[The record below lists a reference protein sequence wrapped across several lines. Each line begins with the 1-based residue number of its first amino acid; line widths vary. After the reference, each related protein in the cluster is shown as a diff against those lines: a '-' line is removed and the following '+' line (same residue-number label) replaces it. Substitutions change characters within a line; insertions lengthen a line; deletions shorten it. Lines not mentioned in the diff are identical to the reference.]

1 MRNVGAFRRFKERQ
15 ALKEER
21 QQVQPETDIQQ
32 SAIQRGLHGSNCSS
46 KTSRPI
52 ARRTN
57 NKTRNLSLTA
67 TVT

>member
-1 MRNVGAFRRFKERQ
+1 MLCHYDKN
-15 ALKEER
+15 
-21 QQVQPETDIQQ
+21 TDTYYLGGKNK
-32 SAIQRGLHGSNCSS
+32 SSKREVKNCSS